1 MISLTHKYCLLSWFG
16 TGTSI
21 KVEELNLEKT
31 KRAFKNGQSRENQK
45 DIQEWTIQV
54 HWQHWAYK
62 DTGQR
67 KTNTTQHR
75 TENYKKLK
83 THSHQIP
90 GDEPRCSRRVI
101 SSCHI
106 THIVNMCWTS
116 LSANKLK

>member
-1 MISLTHKYCLLSWFG
+1 LLSWFG

-45 DIQEWTIQV
+45 DIQEWTIQRKPKGHSRMDNPEKTKRTFKNGQSRENQKDIQEWTIQV

-67 KTNTTQHR
+67 KTKHNTTQ
-75 TENYKKLK
+75 N
-83 THSHQIP
+83 
-90 GDEPRCSRRVI
+90 
-101 SSCHI
+101 
-106 THIVNMCWTS
+106 
-116 LSANKLK
+116 